1 MTVALRAEGAARGS
15 VALERRAFARL
26 PARGA
31 AVCRPGNQPFHPG
44 LRAVLVDISLDGVG
58 LRAPKAFAAG
68 ALIELE
74 LDPVGSGKLV
84 RLAEVRWVKELPD
97 GSYRL
102 GCCGEHRLS
111 FAEMQ
116 MLI

>member
-1 MTVALRAEGAARGS
+1 MTVTLRAEGAACGC
-15 VALERRAFARL
+15 VTLERRAFPRL

-31 AVCRPGNQPFHPG
+31 ALCRPGNQPFHPG
-44 LRAVLVDISLDGVG
+44 LRAALVDVSQDGVG
-58 LRAPKAFAAG
+58 FRAPKAFEPG

-74 LDPVGSGKLV
+74 MDPVGPRKLV
-84 RLAEVRWVKELPD
+84 RLAEVRWVEELPD
-97 GSYRL
+97 GSYHL
-102 GCCGEHRLS
+102 GCCWEHRLT

>member
-1 MTVALRAEGAARGS
+1 MTLTLRAEGAARGS
-15 VALERRAFARL
+15 VAVERRAFARR

-31 AVCRPGNQPFHPG
+31 ALCRPGNQPFHPG
-44 LRAVLVDISLDGVG
+44 LRAALVDISLDGVG
-58 LRAPKAFAAG
+58 LRVPKPFEPG

-74 LDPVGSGKLV
+74 IDPVGPGKLV
-84 RLAEVRWVKELPD
+84 RLAEVRWVQPLPD

-102 GCCGEHRLS
+102 GCCWEHRLA